1 MCQHVTTSCFTA
13 GVDTTRAVTAP
24 SATTPRDRQAD
35 SIATELSLATERES
49 IRSRTVRSITEEIS
63 ALRSRR
69 DSGGARHGAGR
80 RSIASDSSIQ
90 EEEGLKK

>member
-1 MCQHVTTSCFTA
+1 MSAV
-13 GVDTTRAVTAP
+13 VDTTRAVTAP
-24 SATTPRDRQAD
+24 TTTPRDRQGD